1 MIPPLT
7 LALHGLLDAP
17 HLRPAQVGPILN
29 PGLNSRL
36 SARAEAEGWEPEGWR
51 EPEDDYEIDLLD
63 SHPDAETD
71 AEAPTCARCCG
82 TGQEIAA
89 ATGEL
94 DSCRDCGGTGLAE
107 PWRDP
112 DYAVARLLNELY
124 EEAWGSGDDPDPDWA
139 PTCRAC
145 ACGDSSFPLPRCRC
159 ACHGDPDPGDGGLG
173 LPPLQAQGWA
183 AEVEAEACPG
193 CGRPSPH
200 LYAGA
205 TCAGCLLF
213 RSPLAGRAA

>member
-94 DSCRDCGGTGLAE
+94 DSCLDCGGTGLAE

-112 DYAVARLLNELY
+112 DYAAARGLCAGCGIDLRLSP
-124 EEAWGSGDDPDPDWA
+124 EAGSCATCDARVEAGTGEDD
-139 PTCRAC
+139 
-145 ACGDSSFPLPRCRC
+145 
-159 ACHGDPDPGDGGLG
+159 DPDPGDGGLG
-173 LPPLQAQGWA
+173 LPSLQARGWA

-205 TCAGCLLF
+205 TCAGCLV
-213 RSPLAGRAA
+213 GRAA